1 MNSFVHVQIKFGSI
15 VFLSKSCYHKGMDE
29 LDDKDRAILNLLQR
43 EGRISNADLARRV
56 GLSQPATFARV
67 RRLEQDGYI
76 SGYAALLN
84 REKLGYDM
92 LCYVHVSHQL
102 HQRQELEK
110 LREALLGMPEVLECV
125 FVTGEFDFL
134 LKVVLRNHKD
144 LEHFILNKLTPLPG
158 VARVNTSLVVAE
170 IKSTTALP
178 ITSGLATDGQP
189 EQPL

>member
-1 MNSFVHVQIKFGSI
+1 
-15 VFLSKSCYHKGMDE
+15 MDE

-76 SGYAALLN
+76 CGYAAQLN
-84 REKLGYDM
+84 REKLGYGM
-92 LCYVHVSHQL
+92 MCYVHVSQQL
-102 HQRQELEK
+102 HQRRELEK
-110 LREALLGMPEVLECV
+110 LREALLDMPEVLECV

-189 EQPL
+189 EQPM

>member
-1 MNSFVHVQIKFGSI
+1 
-15 VFLSKSCYHKGMDE
+15 MDE
-29 LDDKDRAILNLLQR
+29 LDDKDLAILALLQR

-76 SGYAALLN
+76 NGYAAQLN
-84 REKLGYDM
+84 REKLGYGM
-92 LCYVHVSHQL
+92 MCYVHVGQQL
-102 HQRQELEK
+102 HQRHALEK
-110 LREALLGMPEVLECV
+110 LRESLLDMPEVLECM

-134 LKVVLRNHKD
+134 LKVVLRNHKE

-178 ITSGLATDGQP
+178 ITNGLATDGQP

>member
-1 MNSFVHVQIKFGSI
+1 
-15 VFLSKSCYHKGMDE
+15 
-29 LDDKDRAILNLLQR
+29 
-43 EGRISNADLARRV
+43 
-56 GLSQPATFARV
+56 
-67 RRLEQDGYI
+67 
-76 SGYAALLN
+76 
-84 REKLGYDM
+84 
-92 LCYVHVSHQL
+92 
-102 HQRQELEK
+102 
-110 LREALLGMPEVLECV
+110 MPEVLECV

-189 EQPL
+189 EQPM